1 MGDYRRVATEEA
13 TVRCAAPG
21 CQNLLAAAEFR
32 IMSGAGEIHD
42 FCNKTCLREFM
53 KGLLP

>member
-1 MGDYRRVATEEA
+1 MGDCHGVATEEA

-21 CQNLLAAAEFR
+21 CQNRISGAAFT
-32 IMSGAGEIHD
+32 IMSGVGEIHD

-53 KGLLP
+53 KGLLR